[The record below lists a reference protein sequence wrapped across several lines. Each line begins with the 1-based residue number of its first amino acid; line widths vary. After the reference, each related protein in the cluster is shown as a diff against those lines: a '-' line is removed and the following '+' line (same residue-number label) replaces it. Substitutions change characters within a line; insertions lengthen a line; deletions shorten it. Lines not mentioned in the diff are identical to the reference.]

1 MPLAAAT
8 SISCTFCNGAPGCC
22 GCKCSEATRPG
33 RAGEGEIGLGWA
45 VVMLHICHD
54 GVSDSRAHL
63 GGPATFRARTERG
76 RPRPRPC
83 SRAAAD
89 GDEAVPAPA
98 ESEGAAWT
106 QGRNDWPLAAL
117 WPLPIMRRCST
128 SN

>member
-1 MPLAAAT
+1 MPLAATT
-8 SISCTFCNGAPGCC
+8 SISCTFCNGAPGCS
-22 GCKCSEATRPG
+22 GCKCSEATRPA
-33 RAGEGEIGLGWA
+33 RAGEGETGLGWA

-76 RPRPRPC
+76 RPRPRLPLL
-83 SRAAAD
+83 ANKA

-106 QGRNDWPLAAL
+106 R
-117 WPLPIMRRCST
+117 
-128 SN
+128 